1 MTCKYS
7 GCTGLT
13 AVNIPNSVNSIG
25 DDAFSRCNTLTSITI
40 PGSVKSIG
48 NNAFYRCSGLTSAV
62 IYDGVISLGNFVF
75 AYCSNLSS
83 VTISNSVESIGSYA
97 FENTPWLN
105 SQPEGIVYVGKVAYM
120 YKGYMPS
127 NTSVVLK
134 EGTTTLQSNTF
145 ERCGGLTSISIPA
158 SLTNIGINAFRDCTS
173 LATIIVDGANSRYD
187 SRENCNAIIETSNN
201 SLIAG
206 CKNTV
211 IPNSVTSIGNNA
223 FYNCSGLTSLTIPGG
238 VTSIG
243 SGAFNNCNGLVSI
256 VVEAGNSKYD
266 SRENC
271 NAIIESST
279 NSLLVG
285 CKNTVIPNSV
295 TSIGENVFYNC
306 SGLTSISIPSGMK
319 RIGYCSICGCSDLTD
334 VYCYAEKLPTTDKGT
349 FDGVENNTV
358 LHVPASAIETYR
370 TTAPWSRFKEVV
382 AIEETAIKH
391 ELSFDILADA
401 KESYAVQ
408 NAVESENP
416 IASYN
421 AEAEANQAP
430 EFFFNRPAYNAYS
443 PEVRP
448 YRVVYTWREGNPAIR
463 GAGDNSTDAMIP
475 EGDNTDVK
483 DFFDFWYS
491 ANAEAT
497 AEANDWVKF
506 NEADKNG
513 FLVPNVNTQSMRA
526 AIKENVANRLIDGAT
541 YKVTMSIQRQD
552 GESVW
557 TTVNTYDI
565 DITKV
570 MPTAMPAEFGVRP
583 FQLDN
588 GVWPFYL
595 RPYAGVEYGETAT
608 DSPWKISWNDGDG
621 QAPAEHD
628 CRWGVDARPYDFKEL
643 FTGLILPEEDNI
655 DKNYYFVFK
664 ESGDF
669 AAADVDATEA
679 SDGQYKDADAI
690 AVYTE
695 DVDGGYYRLP
705 KIHWSHL
712 GESKNVEAG
721 YIYRGISAKL
731 DETGKQFL
739 NPQDVQDGLSMEIQD
754 YAIDP
759 VPVMAGS
766 QQFVASFSCALD
778 AAVVMTDDETKNIF
792 EYNENVYCKATDAK
806 FKLKNKYWYVS
817 GYSQAYFN
825 TQFPATWTDAEGGV
839 GTLTDLIAAP
849 YFSVDMTSLKCN
861 VTSPAGYNYRD
872 YYYEPYFAKSDGT
885 KANSFNE
892 IANICMMI
900 RGASFGN
907 PDIKT
912 NIEGTFTFDIYDIWF
927 HSRTVTVNFKIK
939 RPTNNPDGGIPG
951 DTGWYTLIG
960 KKLTLNGSPRGE
972 YMILQADG
980 YLVWSNKADGNLTI
994 KTNIDPE
1001 DSNTL
1006 LFDGQ
1011 SDKYQKITVLEDN
1024 SVQLLDG
1031 DGIRRT
1037 LTITDATAPTPT
1049 TGSTF
1054 KALTSEGV
1062 EMLFQILSAS
1072 DMTCRVGIGSAP
1084 AVSQNTEGVVT
1095 IPSVVNGYTVTK
1107 IANRAFK
1114 ECTKLTQV
1122 IIPNT
1127 VTDIGTT
1134 DFESAMGPF
1143 HGCSGITSF
1152 DIPSSV
1158 TTVGRGAFTRC
1169 TKVTELVIPESV
1181 TVIGSNAFDYCS
1193 GLKSIV
1199 LSPFIT
1205 SIQLETFRGCTS
1217 LESIEVPGSVNS
1229 IGYNAFQ
1236 NCNRLKTITSYIEN
1250 PFTFPQSAFTSY
1262 TATLYVPMGTKEKYQ
1277 GTSYWNRFPTIE
1289 EFDDEAD
1296 ALSFTS
1302 SKGLTYTVIGRTS
1315 TVSVKAASTEL
1326 TGEVVIPEVVM
1337 NSGKRYTVV
1346 TIKTGGFEG
1355 CTGMEK
1361 LTIAKTVTNIG
1372 TGAFAGCTNLTTL
1385 DVTAGSPYTSVD
1397 GVLYA
1402 EYMTRLV
1409 AFPAGRGGEF
1419 ELPKS
1424 VTAVSDGAFAGC
1436 SKLTS
1441 LTATQGKPIALK
1453 TDGGVFDGM
1462 DFDACELHVPLG
1474 SGADYRR
1481 AEGWKQFLHIIDDS
1495 EVQVAGITY
1504 SIGENGT
1511 LTQTGA
1517 DGVLTVGDYTV
1528 PSTVTIDGTEYAVTG
1543 IAPNAFEN
1551 CTGMTSL
1558 TIPESITSIGDHAF
1572 AGCTGLE
1579 EIYCYSAVPI
1589 DLSTMFARGLVRTAS
1604 GTVPTQLEGIDFE
1617 NCILYVPFGTS
1628 GLYREA
1634 EGWCLFRNI
1643 HELPVG
1649 ELSMGDVN
1657 CDTAV
1662 DNLDVNLIGSFVA
1675 GQFPSPFVWDA
1686 ADINHDGQVDIVD
1699 VTALIQML
1707 LDKKP

>member
-1 MTCKYS
+1 MLLLLFVIVNRAATEIDGIYYNLDSNSETAAVTSGANKYSGDVTIPATVVFDGVDYSVTSIVGWAFYNCNELTSIVVPNSVTNIGTYAFYLCSSLVSVTLSDNLTTINQYTFRGCSKLAQIDIPYGVTSIGEDAFYDCSALTSIEIPSSVTSIGSYAFGDCQSLASVNIPNSVTNIGSGAFWNSAWYNNQPDGLVYAGMVAYKYKGTMPSNTVIELKQGTLGITGSAFSNCSGLASITIPNMVKNIGNNAFS

-25 DDAFSRCNTLTSITI
+25 DDAFSRCKALTSITI
-40 PGSVKSIG
+40 PGSVKTIG
-48 NNAFYRCSGLTSAV
+48 NNAFYSCSGLTSAV

-83 VTISNSVESIGSYA
+83 ITIPNSVESIGSYA
-97 FENTPWLN
+97 FQNTPWLN
-105 SQPEGIVYVGKVAYM
+105 SQSEGIVYVGKVAYM

-145 ERCGGLTSISIPA
+145 ERCSGLTSITIPS
-158 SLTNIGINAFRDCTS
+158 SLTNIGSNAFKDCTG

-306 SGLTSISIPSGMK
+306 SGLTSISIHSGMK
-319 RIGYCSICGCSDLTD
+319 SIGYCSICGCSDLTD

-491 ANAEAT
+491 ANTEAT
-497 AEANDWVKF
+497 AETNDDNDWVKF

-552 GESVW
+552 DENVW

-570 MPTAMPAEFGVRP
+570 MPTAMPAEFGVRTL
-583 FQLDN
+583 QLDN

-595 RPYAGVEYGETAT
+595 RPYAGVEYGETAVN
-608 DSPWKISWNDGDG
+608 SPWKISWNDGDG
-621 QAPAEHD
+621 QAPTEHD

-643 FTGLILPEEDNI
+643 FRGLILPEEDNI

-664 ESGDF
+664 ESGNF

-721 YIYRGISAKL
+721 YIYRGISARL

-739 NPQDVQDGLSMEIQD
+739 APQDAQTGLAIENQD

-766 QQFVASFSCALD
+766 KQLVASFSCTLD
-778 AAVVMTDDETKNIF
+778 AAVAMTDDETKNIF

-806 FKLKNKYWYVS
+806 FKLKNKYWYTS

-872 YYYEPYFAKSDGT
+872 YYCEPFFAKSDGT
-885 KANSFNE
+885 EANTFNE
-892 IANICMMI
+892 IADICMKP
-900 RGASFGN
+900 RGNSPGLVN
-907 PDIKT
+907 LKT
-912 NIEGTFTFDIYDIWF
+912 NIEGTFTFGIYDIWF
-927 HSRTVTVNFKIK
+927 HSRTVTVKFKIK
-939 RPTNNPDGGIPG
+939 RPTNTPEEGIPG
-951 DTGWYTLIG
+951 DI
-960 KKLTLNGSPRGE
+960 
-972 YMILQADG
+972 
-980 YLVWSNKADGNLTI
+980 
-994 KTNIDPE
+994 
-1001 DSNTL
+1001 
-1006 LFDGQ
+1006 
-1011 SDKYQKITVLEDN
+1011 
-1024 SVQLLDG
+1024 DG
-1031 DGIRRT
+1031 DGI
-1037 LTITDATAPTPT
+1037 LSEDDMQTIMKYIQGFPLDD
-1049 TGSTF
+1049 F
-1054 KALTSEGV
+1054 DE
-1062 EMLFQILSAS
+1062 SAA
-1072 DMTCRVGIGSAP
+1072 DV
-1084 AVSQNTEGVVT
+1084 NNDH
-1095 IPSVVNGYTVTK
+1095 VVN
-1107 IANRAFK
+1107 I
-1114 ECTKLTQV
+1114 L
-1122 IIPNT
+1122 
-1127 VTDIGTT
+1127 D
-1134 DFESAMGPF
+1134 
-1143 HGCSGITSF
+1143 
-1152 DIPSSV
+1152 
-1158 TTVGRGAFTRC
+1158 
-1169 TKVTELVIPESV
+1169 
-1181 TVIGSNAFDYCS
+1181 
-1193 GLKSIV
+1193 
-1199 LSPFIT
+1199 
-1205 SIQLETFRGCTS
+1205 
-1217 LESIEVPGSVNS
+1217 
-1229 IGYNAFQ
+1229 
-1236 NCNRLKTITSYIEN
+1236 
-1250 PFTFPQSAFTSY
+1250 
-1262 TATLYVPMGTKEKYQ
+1262 
-1277 GTSYWNRFPTIE
+1277 
-1289 EFDDEAD
+1289 
-1296 ALSFTS
+1296 
-1302 SKGLTYTVIGRTS
+1302 
-1315 TVSVKAASTEL
+1315 
-1326 TGEVVIPEVVM
+1326 VVM
-1337 NSGKRYTVV
+1337 
-1346 TIKTGGFEG
+1346 IIE
-1355 CTGMEK
+1355 
-1361 LTIAKTVTNIG
+1361 
-1372 TGAFAGCTNLTTL
+1372 
-1385 DVTAGSPYTSVD
+1385 
-1397 GVLYA
+1397 
-1402 EYMTRLV
+1402 
-1409 AFPAGRGGEF
+1409 
-1419 ELPKS
+1419 
-1424 VTAVSDGAFAGC
+1424 
-1436 SKLTS
+1436 
-1441 LTATQGKPIALK
+1441 QLK
-1453 TDGGVFDGM
+1453 
-1462 DFDACELHVPLG
+1462 A
-1474 SGADYRR
+1474 
-1481 AEGWKQFLHIIDDS
+1481 S
-1495 EVQVAGITY
+1495 E
-1504 SIGENGT
+1504 E
-1511 LTQTGA
+1511 
-1517 DGVLTVGDYTV
+1517 
-1528 PSTVTIDGTEYAVTG
+1528 
-1543 IAPNAFEN
+1543 
-1551 CTGMTSL
+1551 
-1558 TIPESITSIGDHAF
+1558 
-1572 AGCTGLE
+1572 
-1579 EIYCYSAVPI
+1579 
-1589 DLSTMFARGLVRTAS
+1589 
-1604 GTVPTQLEGIDFE
+1604 
-1617 NCILYVPFGTS
+1617 
-1628 GLYREA
+1628 
-1634 EGWCLFRNI
+1634 
-1643 HELPVG
+1643 
-1649 ELSMGDVN
+1649 
-1657 CDTAV
+1657 
-1662 DNLDVNLIGSFVA
+1662 
-1675 GQFPSPFVWDA
+1675 
-1686 ADINHDGQVDIVD
+1686 
-1699 VTALIQML
+1699 
-1707 LDKKP
+1707 

>member
-1 MTCKYS
+1 MFY
-7 GCTGLT
+7 
-13 AVNIPNSVNSIG
+13 I
-25 DDAFSRCNTLTSITI
+25 FSRCNTLTSITI
-40 PGSVKSIG
+40 PGSVKTIG
-48 NNAFYRCSGLTSAV
+48 NNAFYRCSGLTFAV

-83 VTISNSVESIGSYA
+83 VTIPNSVESIGSYA

-145 ERCGGLTSISIPA
+145 ERCSGLTSISIPA

-382 AIEETAIKH
+382 AIDEITSSISVLTSQQIDEQDEFFKKVYWDGEKMVYPVGYESYDNKLTFLYAKENGIYSDYCNPT
-391 ELSFDILADA
+391 LA
-401 KESYAVQ
+401 KESWNYPGELLSQLKSISSNNKGFVFG
-408 NAVESENP
+408 
-416 IASYN
+416 Y
-421 AEAEANQAP
+421 
-430 EFFFNRPAYNAYS
+430 
-443 PEVRP
+443 
-448 YRVVYTWREGNPAIR
+448 
-463 GAGDNSTDAMIP
+463 
-475 EGDNTDVK
+475 
-483 DFFDFWYS
+483 DFIY
-491 ANAEAT
+491 
-497 AEANDWVKF
+497 
-506 NEADKNG
+506 
-513 FLVPNVNTQSMRA
+513 
-526 AIKENVANRLIDGAT
+526 
-541 YKVTMSIQRQD
+541 
-552 GESVW
+552 
-557 TTVNTYDI
+557 
-565 DITKV
+565 
-570 MPTAMPAEFGVRP
+570 
-583 FQLDN
+583 
-588 GVWPFYL
+588 
-595 RPYAGVEYGETAT
+595 
-608 DSPWKISWNDGDG
+608 DGDG
-621 QAPAEHD
+621 FDFVDGRYRSLEDSILVQVSPIDMDLSNAEISLLNSKGGDVIDAGFVELDGVKRYNEEGLWTIKFRLNNAKINDLLGDDADYLEDNYAVALKVLNNNVVSDYNLSLGLKEIKQA
-628 CRWGVDARPYDFKEL
+628 YDFNVNDVSVAQIHNRYICAEEGFLGRTLWTDDSDNYSDSFCNEMTWHGSAYTSIL
-643 FTGLILPEEDNI
+643 FKSDLDSDEQIEFNACDRHGHSMTNQRETSGTDNRHVYPILPTLFICEADGAEWAKI
-655 DKNYYFVFK
+655 DIEFPTVNENGDYTPIRGFFVMLDQNFSR
-664 ESGDF
+664 ESSTSEVS
-669 AAADVDATEA
+669 AWT
-679 SDGQYKDADAI
+679 QYI
-690 AVYTE
+690 Y
-695 DVDGGYYRLP
+695 
-705 KIHWSHL
+705 
-712 GESKNVEAG
+712 KNVGFFSVNG
-721 YIYRGISAKL
+721 Y
-731 DETGKQFL
+731 DETGKLYPDKWREDAQADIHNGIRKAHLFKG
-739 NPQDVQDGLSMEIQD
+739 NKGTISIKNARGAKGDVIGFRV
-754 YAIDP
+754 YA
-759 VPVMAGS
+759 VN
-766 QQFVASFSCALD
+766 LD
-778 AAVVMTDDETKNIF
+778 
-792 EYNENVYCKATDAK
+792 
-806 FKLKNKYWYVS
+806 
-817 GYSQAYFN
+817 
-825 TQFPATWTDAEGGV
+825 
-839 GTLTDLIAAP
+839 GTLTD
-849 YFSVDMTSLKCN
+849 
-861 VTSPAGYNYRD
+861 
-872 YYYEPYFAKSDGT
+872 
-885 KANSFNE
+885 
-892 IANICMMI
+892 
-900 RGASFGN
+900 
-907 PDIKT
+907 
-912 NIEGTFTFDIYDIWF
+912 
-927 HSRTVTVNFKIK
+927 
-939 RPTNNPDGGIPG
+939 PDGRAFYVELCNTESETPE

-972 YMILQADG
+972 YMMLQPDG
-980 YLVWSNKADGNLTI
+980 YLVWNNKTDGNLTI

-1011 SDKYQKITVLEDN
+1011 SDKYQKITFWEDN

-1037 LTITDATAPTPT
+1037 LTITDATAPTPS

-1054 KALTSEGV
+1054 KALTTEGV
-1062 EMLFQILSAS
+1062 EMLFQILSTS

-1084 AVSQNTEGVVT
+1084 AISQSTEGVVT

-1143 HGCSGITSF
+1143 HHCSSITSF

-1158 TTVGRGAFTRC
+1158 TTIGRGAFGLC
-1169 TKVTELVIPESV
+1169 TKITTFKVPESV
-1181 TVIGSNAFDYCS
+1181 TVIGSNAFDGC
-1193 GLKSIV
+1193 LNLESIE
-1199 LSPFIT
+1199 LSPFVT
-1205 SIQLETFRGCTS
+1205 SIQLETFRNCTS
-1217 LESIEVPGSVNS
+1217 LESIEIPGSVNS

-1236 NCNRLKTITSYIEN
+1236 NCNSLKTITSFIEN
-1250 PFTFPQSAFTSY
+1250 PFTFQQSTFTSY
-1262 TATLYVPMGTKEKYQ
+1262 TATLYVPLGTKEKYQ

-1289 EFDDEAD
+1289 EFDDGAD

-1315 TVSVKAASTEL
+1315 TVSVKAASMEL
-1326 TGEVVIPEVVM
+1326 SGEVVIPEVVM

-1372 TGAFAGCTNLTTL
+1372 AGAFVGCTNLTIL

-1424 VTAVSDGAFAGC
+1424 VTAISDGAFAGC
-1436 SKLTS
+1436 SKLTN

-1453 TDGGVFDGM
+1453 ADGSVFDGM
-1462 DFDACELHVPLG
+1462 NFNACELHVPLG

-1481 AEGWKQFLHIIDDS
+1481 AEGWKRFQHIIDDS

-1517 DGVLTVGDYTV
+1517 DGALTGGDYTV

-1634 EGWCLFRNI
+1634 EGRCLFRNI